1 MISNNKNKRIK
12 YPLFLLIFL
21 FAISKFTFAQSKPN
35 IIWITC
41 EDISPFLTPYGDST
55 IKTPNI
61 SLLAAE
67 GVRFTRMF
75 SVYGVCAPSR
85 SSIITGMYPNSIG
98 SMDMRTVTANR
109 DNASLPNYEAVPPA
123 EVKCFT
129 EYLRGAGYYCTNNSK
144 TDYQFKPPITAWD
157 ENSKT
162 ATWRHRAPGQPFFAV
177 FNIEITHESG
187 IWVRQDQPLRVD
199 PAKVKVPPY
208 FPQNNPVIR
217 RDIAR
222 VYDNIMLMDDKVGQ
236 LLDELRDDHL
246 LDSTIIFFYS
256 DHGGPIAWYKR
267 EPYDRGTHVP
277 FIIRFPDKKGAGTTN
292 DYLHSFVDLAPTMLS
307 LTGLPIPAHLQG
319 QAFLGTKK
327 AKKPRQYI
335 FTARD
340 RMDVFYD
347 LIRSARDKQYR
358 YVRNYDPDLLKYS
371 DNTYRKNMPMM
382 QEILRLKDKDSLNAP
397 LQKWFSPKMPEEL
410 YDVQKDPYELNN
422 LAGQAKYASVLQ
434 RMRNEEENWIMQI
447 RDKGFMQEKDLVNL
461 MWPGMVQPV
470 TSAPLIQKLN
480 NKGNKEI
487 VQIKCE
493 TPGAS
498 IAWRLSADPT
508 DAWRLYSHAITIT
521 TGNTIYAKAI
531 RIGYKESKESVYPH
545 K

>member
-1 MISNNKNKRIK
+1 
-12 YPLFLLIFL
+12 
-21 FAISKFTFAQSKPN
+21 
-35 IIWITC
+35 
-41 EDISPFLTPYGDST
+41 
-55 IKTPNI
+55 
-61 SLLAAE
+61 
-67 GVRFTRMF
+67 
-75 SVYGVCAPSR
+75 
-85 SSIITGMYPNSIG
+85 
-98 SMDMRTVTANR
+98 
-109 DNASLPNYEAVPPA
+109 
-123 EVKCFT
+123 
-129 EYLRGAGYYCTNNSK
+129 
-144 TDYQFKPPITAWD
+144 
-157 ENSKT
+157 
-162 ATWRHRAPGQPFFAV
+162 
-177 FNIEITHESG
+177 
-187 IWVRQDQPLRVD
+187 
-199 PAKVKVPPY
+199 
-208 FPQNNPVIR
+208 
-217 RDIAR
+217 
-222 VYDNIMLMDDKVGQ
+222 
-236 LLDELRDDHL
+236 
-246 LDSTIIFFYS
+246 
-256 DHGGPIAWYKR
+256 
-267 EPYDRGTHVP
+267 
-277 FIIRFPDKKGAGTTN
+277 
-292 DYLHSFVDLAPTMLS
+292 MLS

-358 YVRNYDPDLLKYS
+358 YVRNYDPGLLKYS

-422 LAGQAKYASVLQ
+422 LAGQAKYAGVLQ
-434 RMRNEEENWIMQI
+434 RMRNEEESWIMRI

-498 IAWRLSADPT
+498 IAWRLSADPP
-508 DAWRLYSHAITIT
+508 DAWRLYSHTITIT
-521 TGNTIYAKAI
+521 IGNTIYAKAI